1 MDITI
6 LLWTIIIREIM
17 GITYIFI
24 IRISIVPMEKL
35 IKIKTKGVSE
45 MKENKTPVEQL
56 TTKDNGL
63 SSTQEVLYQK
73 EFKRASKGTPKKNQ
87 DKR

>member
-1 MDITI
+1 
-6 LLWTIIIREIM
+6 
-17 GITYIFI
+17 
-24 IRISIVPMEKL
+24 
-35 IKIKTKGVSE
+35 

-73 EFKRASKGTPKKNQ
+73 EFKRASKGTSKKNQ